1 MEAKA
6 PHSLPLCG
14 HHFLRHEKIVLKMR
28 PHADLHRVDLL
39 GLFRVH
45 VNLCSLN
52 QLGDSIMTV
61 GRVVFSRA
69 KVKGCH
75 L

>member
-14 HHFLRHEKIVLKMR
+14 HHFLRHEKTVLKMR

-52 QLGDSIMTV
+52 QLGCSMDCRESFF
-61 GRVVFSRA
+61 FSRA